1 MLKGEGKDNEDDEG
15 SAAPESSTRDNSLPD
30 WAEDEKCIRGECV
43 HYNSRC
49 CWESSEEDSDN
60 DDNNSAEDKATGREV
75 DLGSERVDEEEWR
88 VVSHR
93 GRRASPDP
101 VTTRKIPPLGSYAK
115 PLLSDRRYSWI
126 EDRYQITV
134 FYPPEIPLEKVKRA
148 MGLMEDPFD
157 WSVLRPT
164 SPKNIK
170 WVYFPPLEK

>member
-1 MLKGEGKDNEDDEG
+1 MLKGEGEDDEDDEG

-43 HYNSRC
+43 HYSSR

-88 VVSHR
+88 EVSYR

-101 VTTRKIPPLGSYAK
+101 VTTRKIPDRGSYAK
-115 PLLSDRRYSWI
+115 PLLSDLRYSWVT
-126 EDRYQITV
+126 EGGYEKTV
-134 FYPPEIPLEKVKRA
+134 FYPPEIPLEKVMMA
-148 MGLMEDPFD
+148 MDDPFD
-157 WSVLRPT
+157 WTVLRPT
-164 SPKNIK
+164 SWRFNKF
-170 WVYFPPLEK
+170 VYFPLQEK